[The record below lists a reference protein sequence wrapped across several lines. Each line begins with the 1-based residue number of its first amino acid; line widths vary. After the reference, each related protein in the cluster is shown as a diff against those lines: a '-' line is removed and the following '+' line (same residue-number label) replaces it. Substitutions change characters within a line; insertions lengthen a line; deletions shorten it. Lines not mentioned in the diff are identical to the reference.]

1 VRLVFATLLV
11 AAAVSSAAAATPAPG
26 IVLFRSIGGVEL
38 DTPATAARRRVP
50 AGVEVTYAGG
60 VVTRIST
67 ASRVFRT
74 ATGVGVGSTDEQALA
89 AYPAAAKWLHANEIT
104 FVRRPRADS
113 SEVTVLTLRAHRVV
127 RVAIFRAG
135 FE

>member
-1 VRLVFATLLV
+1 VRRVCATVLGAGGV
-11 AAAVSSAAAATPAPG
+11 AAAAAATPAPG
-26 IVLFRSIGGVEL
+26 IVLFRSIGGVGL
-38 DTPATAARRRVP
+38 DAPATQVRRRVP

-67 ASRVFRT
+67 ASRAFRT
-74 ATGVGVGSTDEQALA
+74 ANGVGVGSTDEQALA
-89 AYPAAAKWLHANEIT
+89 AYPAAAKWLHSNEIT

-127 RVAIFRAG
+127 RVAIFRAA